1 MSRLSRW
8 WIRCLALAVLAAAAA
23 PRAAQA
29 IPAWARKYNMN
40 CSGCHYP
47 VVPRLNAEGLAFKWA
62 GYRMPDEI
70 GTKVDVQKIENY
82 LAARGIA
89 RYAYSKARGASAD
102 TNAFRLPNASLFA
115 AGPFGA
121 NYAGYLEFEREEEG
135 SVDLVGQVT
144 GVWGREGAFGGL
156 RFVRGHLLV
165 GGAVAGFDRPVGI
178 AELGPVAAPTT
189 LAVPFTFGGDQTGLE
204 ASYVLGKRNRTSI
217 GVVNAVLA
225 EGETGGEEMEGG
237 LSTKKDAFVT
247 NQWIWDELGGGLTT
261 AAYLGRVVGLSE
273 DAPAATSRYYRL
285 AASANRYFGPVELG
299 TGIVY
304 GRDRD
309 LPLGDTSPFVASTMS
324 GVGYWLSGG
333 YTLPKRYWT
342 VYSRYERLD
351 PDRDAQD
358 QAVHRLVFGS
368 VLPVS
373 LPEYLRLGIEYV
385 RDAGTFTGAPRR
397 QGVNLEALLAF

>member
-1 MSRLSRW
+1 MSRFSRW
-8 WIRCLALAVLAAAAA
+8 WICGLAPAVLVAAA
-23 PRAAQA
+23 PQTAQA

-89 RYAYSKARGASAD
+89 RYAYSRARGESAD

-121 NYAGYLEFEREEEG
+121 HYAGYLEFEREEEG
-135 SVDLVGQVT
+135 SVDLVGQVAS
-144 GVWGREGAFGGL
+144 VWGREGAFGGL

-165 GGAVAGFDRPVGI
+165 GGAVAGLDRPVGI
-178 AELGPVAAPTT
+178 AEFGPLATPTT

-204 ASYVLGKRNRTSI
+204 ASYVLGKRNRASI
-217 GVVNAVLA
+217 GVVNGVLA
-225 EGETGGEEMEGG
+225 GGEDAEAG

-247 NQWIWDELGGGLTT
+247 NQLIWDDLGGGLTA
-261 AAYLGRVVGLSE
+261 AAYLGRVAGLSE
-273 DAPAATSRYYRL
+273 DAPDATSRYYRL

-304 GRDRD
+304 GRDRN
-309 LPLGDTSPFVASTMS
+309 LPVGGTSPFAASRMS
-324 GVGYWLSGG
+324 GRAYWFSGG
-333 YTLPKRYWT
+333 YTLPTRYWT

-351 PDRDAQD
+351 PDRDARD
-358 QAVHRLVFGS
+358 RTLHRLVVGS
-368 VLPVS
+368 ALPVNI
-373 LPEYLRLGIEYV
+373 PEYLRFGVEYV

-397 QGVNLEALLAF
+397 QGVNIEALLAF

>member
-1 MSRLSRW
+1 MNIILLGPPGAGKGTQASRIEAERGMVQLSTGDM
-8 WIRCLALAVLAAAAA
+8 L
-23 PRAAQA
+23 RAAVA
-29 IPAWARKYNMN
+29 AKTPI
-40 CSGCHYP
+40 
-47 VVPRLNAEGLAFKWA
+47 GLKAKAVMDA
-62 GYRMPDEI
+62 GDLVSDEI
-70 GTKVDVQKIENY
+70 VNGI
-82 LAARGIA
+82 LA
-89 RYAYSKARGASAD
+89 
-102 TNAFRLPNASLFA
+102 
-115 AGPFGA
+115 
-121 NYAGYLEFEREEEG
+121 
-135 SVDLVGQVT
+135 
-144 GVWGREGAFGGL
+144 
-156 RFVRGHLLV
+156 
-165 GGAVAGFDRPVGI
+165 
-178 AELGPVAAPTT
+178 
-189 LAVPFTFGGDQTGLE
+189 
-204 ASYVLGKRNRTSI
+204 
-217 GVVNAVLA
+217 
-225 EGETGGEEMEGG
+225 GGEEMEAG

-247 NQWIWDELGGGLTT
+247 NQFIWDDLGGGLTA

-273 DAPAATSRYYRL
+273 DAPDATSRYYRL